1 MIVVATSLILLAI
14 ILSTIWLTIVFKSP
28 RVELKSPEIEYKI
41 PEPRHMWELRP
52 MQDLHRKAI
61 QELMVKDI
69 QRRLKN
75 ESI

>member
-14 ILSTIWLTIVFKSP
+14 ILSTIWLTIVFKSSKAD
-28 RVELKSPEIEYKI
+28 LKSPEIEYKI
-41 PEPRHMWELRP
+41 SEPRPMWEIQP
-52 MQDLHRKAI
+52 MQDLRRKAI
-61 QELMVKDI
+61 QGQMVKDT